1 MAKTPERKLGLAV
14 MQVLASRQGH
24 KAHVR
29 TLIRRVP
36 DYIALTEEDQEQSET
51 RPNEE
56 VWEQRVRNLKSH
68 DKSEGNVINDGYVN
82 HIGRG
87 MYQLTEGGILHLKHK
102 GLL

>member
-1 MAKTPERKLGLAV
+1 MAKTSERELGLAV
-14 MQVLASRQGH
+14 MQVLASRSEH

-29 TLIRRVP
+29 TLIKNVP
-36 DYIALTEEDQEQSET
+36 NYVTLTDDDRNQSAT

-68 DKSEGNVINDGYVN
+68 HKSDGNVIKDGYVE
-82 HIGRG
+82 HAGRG
-87 MYQLTEGGILHLKHK
+87 MYKLTDVGVLHLRSK

>member
-1 MAKTPERKLGLAV
+1 
-14 MQVLASRQGH
+14 MQVLASRPEQ

-29 TLIRRVP
+29 TLIKNVP
-36 DYIALTEEDQEQSET
+36 NYVTFTEDDQKQSDK

-56 VWEQRVRNLKSH
+56 MWEQRVRNLKSH
-68 DKSEGNVINDGYVN
+68 DKSEGNVIKDGYVS

-87 MYQLTEGGILHLKHK
+87 MYQLTEVGILHLKTN

>member
-1 MAKTPERKLGLAV
+1 MAKTPERKLGMAV
-14 MQVLASRQGH
+14 MQVLASRSDH

-29 TLIRRVP
+29 TLIKHVP
-36 DYIALTEEDQEQSET
+36 DYVSLTEDDRKQSET
-51 RPNEE
+51 RPHEE

-68 DKSEGNVINDGYVN
+68 DKSEGNVINDGYVK

-87 MYQLTEGGILHLKHK
+87 MYQLTDGGVLHLKNK